1 MYVWK
6 FIALRVEVLTDS
18 HSISIF
24 FIRIFPDLVHV
35 TCRARSDAPKSDIE
49 PYEQLLFNADADDHD
64 VLWSMYFN
72 IPSCRQCI
80 DSVKSPANSF
90 VACGPYF
97 ELDYDESIRMAKK
110 LFTQIYGTE
119 EEFLPRAPDPEE
131 IIIEGDNATDPPAWI
146 VADLNELSAESS
158 NTQTN
163 ETESTETE
171 TPNDTA
177 DAQQRIE
184 PTQ

>member
-1 MYVWK
+1 M
-6 FIALRVEVLTDS
+6 IQ
-18 HSISIF
+18 F
-24 FIRIFPDLVHV
+24 FFSVTDLVHV

-49 PYEQLLFNADADDHD
+49 PYEQLLFNDNEDQHD

-80 DSVKSPANSF
+80 DSVKLPTNSF

-110 LFTQIYGTE
+110 LFTQIYGKD

-131 IIIEGDNATDPPAWI
+131 IIIEGDNPTDPPQWI
-146 VADLNELSAESS
+146 VADLNDLNAESS

-163 ETESTETE
+163 EAETTDNE
-171 TPNDTA
+171 TFNNIDNPDN
-177 DAQQRIE
+177 Q
-184 PTQ
+184 PTDDLQ

>member
-1 MYVWK
+1 M
-6 FIALRVEVLTDS
+6 
-18 HSISIF
+18 F
-24 FIRIFPDLVHV
+24 FLNLLADLVHV

-49 PYEQLLFNADADDHD
+49 PYEQLLFADNEDEHD

-80 DSVKSPANSF
+80 DSVKLPANSF

-97 ELDYDESIRMAKK
+97 ELDYDESIRSAKK
-110 LFTQIYGTE
+110 LFTQIYGTD

-131 IIIEGDNATDPPAWI
+131 IIIEGDNPTDPPAWI
-146 VADLNELSAESS
+146 VDDLNDLSGEPS

-163 ETESTETE
+163 ETETETTESE
-171 TPNDTA
+171 TPNNTDN
-177 DAQQRIE
+177 DNQQSDD
-184 PTQ
+184 PQ